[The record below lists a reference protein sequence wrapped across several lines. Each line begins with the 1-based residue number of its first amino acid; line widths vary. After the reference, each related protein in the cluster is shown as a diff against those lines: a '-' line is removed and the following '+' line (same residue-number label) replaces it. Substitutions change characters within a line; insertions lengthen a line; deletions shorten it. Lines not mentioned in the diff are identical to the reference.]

1 MRMCVCAHGGEM
13 QTSVSARGMLRADQ
27 SAAESGCIPAKLIAA
42 SKVKSKKKTRQRDW
56 DGGMRVTGS
65 LVHALQQ
72 GCRAEHQGGGHA
84 LVPRAARRWEIRWQN
99 LQHCSQNPHVEQG
112 FRKGKYNP

>member
-42 SKVKSKKKTRQRDW
+42 SKVKSKKNTSKGLGWRDESDW
-56 DGGMRVTGS
+56 QPGACPAAGM
-65 LVHALQQ
+65 
-72 GCRAEHQGGGHA
+72 
-84 LVPRAARRWEIRWQN
+84 
-99 LQHCSQNPHVEQG
+99 
-112 FRKGKYNP
+112 